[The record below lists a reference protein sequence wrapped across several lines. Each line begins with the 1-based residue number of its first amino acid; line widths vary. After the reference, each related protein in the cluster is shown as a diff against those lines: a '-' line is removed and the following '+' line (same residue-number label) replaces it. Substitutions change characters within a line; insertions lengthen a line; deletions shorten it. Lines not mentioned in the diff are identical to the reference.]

1 MKQKFNGL
9 LVLDKPTGIT
19 SRDAV
24 DQAAKWFPRRT
35 KIGHTGT
42 LDPLATGVLVLCIG
56 QATRLAEYVQDM
68 GKTYRATFV
77 LGGGSDTDDADGT
90 ITPTASISPIDE
102 AHVRAALSAFIGPI
116 EQTPPAYSAVKI
128 DGKRAHELARR
139 GREFEIAA
147 RTVNIHTIELKDY
160 AWPILQMEIDC
171 GKGTYIRSLARDLG
185 EKLGCGAYVSE
196 LRRLRIG
203 PFTAADAVKLNDSLT
218 DSRSRL
224 LPMKAALADLPQVKV
239 NAAEAETLRHGQ
251 PIVPAKSLQ
260 LAMGREVAVIDE
272 RDGLIG
278 VGIVKREGL
287 IWPAKSL
294 PEVV

>member
-9 LVLDKPTGIT
+9 LVLDKPSGIT

-56 QATRLAEYVQDM
+56 HATRLAEFVQEMD
-68 GKTYRATFV
+68 KTYRTTFV
-77 LGGGSDTDDADGT
+77 LGARSDTDDADGT
-90 ITPTASISPIDE
+90 ITPGTGISPIDD
-102 AHVRAALSAFIGPI
+102 ATVRAALSAFVGPI

-128 DGKRAHELARR
+128 DGKRAHALARR
-139 GREFEIAA
+139 GDEFTIAA
-147 RTVNIHTIELKDY
+147 RTIKIDAIDVADYNWPELR
-160 AWPILQMEIDC
+160 LEVHC

-185 EKLGCGAYVSE
+185 EKLGCGAYVRE

-203 PFTAADAVKLNDSLT
+203 RFTVADAVKLDDSLT
-218 DSRSRL
+218 DARSRL

-239 NAAEAETLRHGQ
+239 NAADAETLRHGQ
-251 PIVPAKSLQ
+251 PIVPAKNSQ
-260 LAMGREVAVIDE
+260 LAMGSEVAVVDE